1 MFPHV
6 DYHNSFL
13 TGILISILQLKYK
26 LEMSLPCLKLFA
38 GFLPPS
44 ESIQANV
51 FTVVYKTLLQYL
63 LHILLHLW
71 CHPLLSFTH
80 STNLISQIYSFT
92 YSTPSTLASRL
103 FSKHITHAPASGP
116 MYLPFLYLE
125 CCSSSTFPHCLLSFF
140 LSLLNC
146 YFLSEAS

>member
-13 TGILISILQLKYK
+13 TGLLILILQLKYK
-26 LEMSLPCLKLFA
+26 LETSFPCLKLFA

-44 ESIQANV
+44 ESSQANV
-51 FTVVYKTLLQYL
+51 FTVVYKTLLQCL
-63 LHILLHLW
+63 PHILLHLW
-71 CHPLLSFTH
+71 CHLLLSFNH
-80 STNLISQIYSFT
+80 STNLLSPIYSFT
-92 YSTPSTLASRL
+92 YSIPSTLASWL
-103 FSKHITHAPASGP
+103 FSKHIMHAPASGP

-125 CCSSSTFPHCLLSFF
+125 CCSSFTFPHCLLSFF
-140 LSLLNC
+140 LSLLNY

>member
-13 TGILISILQLKYK
+13 TGLLISILQLKYK
-26 LEMSLPCLKLFA
+26 LEMSFPCLKLFA

-63 LHILLHLW
+63 PHILLHLW

-80 STNLISQIYSFT
+80 STNLLFYSIHSIYTSF
-92 YSTPSTLASRL
+92 LAVLQTR
-103 FSKHITHAPASGP
+103 HARPCLRAYVLAFPLSG
-116 MYLPFLYLE
+116 MLLFLYLE
-125 CCSSSTFPHCLLSFF
+125 CYFSHRLLSFF

-146 YFLSEAS
+146 YFLSEAF